1 VSHPDDVLQSEG
13 ERRRVRVLVVEDHPL
28 LASAI
33 KEFLEAEPDLSV
45 CGLERTGRAAIAA
58 AAREKPDVVLMD
70 RWLPDFDV
78 QAVASAIESA
88 APRVAIVF
96 HGAEDSE
103 EAMLD
108 AIDSGATAYLTR
120 DASPGDVVS
129 AVRRAGNGEVLIP
142 TALYAKAIQRRRI
155 AASEVA
161 AQAQLA
167 ARFTRR
173 ELEVLRLLAR
183 GMDTPSIADQLGIA
197 DHTVEWHIRHLI
209 EKLHVHSKLQAVV
222 EAARQGLVQL

>member
-1 VSHPDDVLQSEG
+1 MSHPDDVLQSEG